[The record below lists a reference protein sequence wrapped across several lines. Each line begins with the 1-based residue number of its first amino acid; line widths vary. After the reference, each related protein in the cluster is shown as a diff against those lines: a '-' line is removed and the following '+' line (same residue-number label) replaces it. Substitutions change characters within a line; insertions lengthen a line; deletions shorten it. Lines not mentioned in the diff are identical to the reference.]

1 MFAFLRRIW
10 PFVRPYRGRLM
21 LGLACGVV
29 SAVASTALMA
39 LVQVVVDLV
48 FPGEKPV
55 SVADVLKINTMH
67 PGWVR
72 DLLQGVV
79 DHLPQLKSPESIAGR
94 VMLVATIPAVMLGR
108 NLFGYLNVYLMNWAA
123 VRAIA
128 DLRTRLFDHLQN
140 LSQDFFSSAR
150 TGDLIARITNDTQV
164 LHSVISNSIASMVKD
179 PVTVVLLLAWNL
191 CQAEQRRL
199 TLISVIVLPV
209 CLGPVLIY
217 GRKARKSARQ
227 MQNHLSELTSLMHE
241 SFTGNRIIKAYN
253 LEATVLQEFR
263 HTTMQYVSQMMRV
276 IRSFEIPSQFTEFLG
291 ALGVALVL
299 LYVIW
304 QPGQARPGNFVSFVL
319 TIVVMYQPIKNLAR
333 LHNQLQQASAA
344 SQQVFDLLARKNTVV
359 DPPTPRRLDA
369 AGADLHFDHID
380 FDYGDKPVLRGI
392 DLKIRA
398 GQMVALVGGT
408 GSGKTTLTNLL
419 LRFYDPQHGAVRIGG
434 VDVREVAIKDLRRQV
449 ALVTQDTILFNETLR
464 HNIALGRPDATRAE
478 IEAAARFAHA
488 HEFISERPQGYD
500 TMVGEKGASLSGGQ
514 RQRVTIARAILRNAP
529 ILVLDEATNA
539 LDAETER
546 AVQSSLDEWRKG
558 RTTLCIAHRLSTIQ
572 NADLI
577 VVLDQ
582 GRIVE
587 QGTHAELLAAGGV
600 YSRLYQLSFDTRPP
614 EAPAE
619 APAPGV

>member
-10 PFVRPYRGRLM
+10 PFVRPYKGRLM

-29 SAVASTALMA
+29 SALASGALMA
-39 LVQVVVDLV
+39 LVKLVVDLV
-48 FPGEKPV
+48 FPGLKPV
-55 SVADVLKINTMH
+55 SVAEVLHLADMQA
-67 PGWVR
+67 GWLR
-72 DLLQGVV
+72 DLLQGLV
-79 DHLPQLKSPESIAGR
+79 DRLPQLQSPTSDTSRVMVIAIIPL
-94 VMLVATIPAVMLGR
+94 VMLVR

-164 LHSVISNSIASMVKD
+164 LSSVISGAVSSMVKD
-179 PVTVVLLLAWNL
+179 PVTVVVLLAVNL
-191 CQAEQRRL
+191 WQKDQRQL
-199 TLISVIVLPV
+199 TLVSMIVLPI

-253 LEATVLQEFR
+253 LEATVLKEFR
-263 HTTMQYVSQMMRV
+263 ETTLKYVGHVLRV
-276 IRSFEIPSQFTEFLG
+276 VRAFEIPSQFTEFLG
-291 ALGVALVL
+291 AVGVALVL
-299 LYVIW
+299 IYVVW
-304 QPGQARPGNFVSFVL
+304 RGGESKPPGNFVAFILS
-319 TIVVMYQPIKNLAR
+319 IVVMYQPIKNLAR
-333 LHNQLQQASAA
+333 LHNQIQQASAA
-344 SQQVFDLLARKNTVV
+344 SHQVFELLACQSTVV
-359 DPPTPRRLDA
+359 DPPAPRPLQAR
-369 AGADLHFDHID
+369 GADIHFDAID

-392 DLKIRA
+392 DLTIKA

-419 LRFYDPQHGAVRIGG
+419 LRFYDPKYGAVRIGG
-434 VDVREVAIKDLRRQV
+434 TDLREVAIKDLRRQI
-449 ALVTQDTILFNETLR
+449 ALVTQDTILFNDTLR
-464 HNIALGRPDATRAE
+464 HNISLGRPDATPGE
-478 IEAAARFAHA
+478 VEAAARTAHA
-488 HEFISERPQGYD
+488 HEFIIERPQGYE

-514 RQRVTIARAILRNAP
+514 RQRVTIARAILRDAP

-546 AVQSSLDEWRKG
+546 AVQSSLDEWRQG

-572 NADLI
+572 NADVI

-582 GRIVE
+582 GHIVE
-587 QGTHAELLAAGGV
+587 KGTHSELMAANGA
-600 YSRLYQLSFDTRPP
+600 YSRLYQLSFDSRS
-614 EAPAE
+614 
-619 APAPGV
+619 